1 MEETFKL
8 EMTKDE
14 AAQLS
19 AVMEQCLNV
28 LKETNERSEQTHAE
42 IDRLQ
47 AENWA
52 ALNQLEAM
60 LNVETVPGYF
70 R

>member
-14 AAQLS
+14 AAQLN
-19 AVMEQCLNV
+19 AAMEHCLKV
-28 LKETNERSEQTHAE
+28 LKESNERSEQTHAE

-47 AENWA
+47 IENQA
-52 ALNQLEAM
+52 AIKQLEVM
-60 LNVETVPGYF
+60 LNVEAVPGYF